1 MAGSA
6 ESDGDSRGFKLYHY
20 DPSFGAA
27 VLFAVLFAAA
37 SIRHLQ
43 VLIKTK
49 TWAFIPFLLGCL
61 CTYDMISWLMDTFA
75 DAVPYE

>member
-6 ESDGDSRGFKLYHY
+6 ESDADSGGFKLYHY
-20 DPSFGAA
+20 DPSFAAA
-27 VLFAVLFAAA
+27 VLFAILFAAA

-43 VLIKTK
+43 LLIKTK

-61 CTYDMISWLMDTFA
+61 CTYDFPVDGPF
-75 DAVPYE
+75 Y